1 MRDRHRQRGA
11 ALVLFL
17 GIAAALAILSIGLVM
32 TVANASHNTSRAQRS
47 IKSFDVSEAALD
59 VTMQQLARSWPR
71 TLSRA
76 YAPWTE
82 VENPAFAEDFFG
94 AASPSPLPDG
104 GHYVSVRVFDDR
116 ESTTTLPAGWELG
129 AETYDENRNGV
140 LLVDAQARIGER
152 SSRIRGTVK
161 AAYYRLGVARGVAVW
176 ADGTL
181 AGTGSGNDPN
191 ITAEVLAYNSYQ
203 AMVHAGV
210 YDSSTV
216 GLWDNGLI
224 TQDPPGSGTKPP
236 ISQDTIE
243 GLVQIAKNT
252 GRYFSGATAENDMKT
267 ALADADPGPFEGLCV
282 LDFRDLGGAY
292 TVRMDQDSYNC
303 SVINNGQQ
311 TLVEYGDPGALLIL
325 GGNLVL
331 KGGLHYYGLIYVEGT
346 VGVDD
351 TGGSIAGKPV
361 IHGMLFCMRDPDVA
375 NDPEAPGGDIDLRG
389 RAQVR
394 YNANAARDLDSQF
407 LTGVKL
413 VGNGWRELQP
423 TPAP

>member
-1 MRDRHRQRGA
+1 MMHGRDTQRGA

-17 GIAAALAILSIGLVM
+17 GIAAALAILSVALIM

-47 IKSFDVSEAALD
+47 VKSFDIAEAALD
-59 VTMQQLARSWPR
+59 VTMQQLARAWPR
-71 TLSRA
+71 TQSRA
-76 YAPWTE
+76 FSPWTE
-82 VENPAFAEDFFG
+82 VENPTFAEDFYG
-94 AASPSPLPDG
+94 TASPSPLPDG
-104 GHYVSVRVFDDR
+104 GHYVSVRVFDDV
-116 ESTTTLPAGWELG
+116 EATTTLPAGWETS
-129 AETYDENRNGV
+129 AATYDSNRNGV
-140 LLVDAQARIGER
+140 LLVDAQARVGER
-152 SSRIRGTVK
+152 SSRIRGAVK
-161 AAYYRLGVARGVAVW
+161 AQYYRLGVARGVAVW

-203 AMVHAGV
+203 AMVHAGE
-210 YDSSTV
+210 YDPSTT

-224 TQDPPGSGTKPP
+224 TQDPPDSGTKPP

-243 GLVQIAKNT
+243 GLVQIAQNS
-252 GRYFSGATAENDMKT
+252 GRYFAGPTAESDMKT

-282 LDFRDLGGAY
+282 LDFRDLGGTY
-292 TVRMDQDSYNC
+292 TVTMDQGDYNC
-303 SVINNGQQ
+303 DLVNNGQQ

-331 KGGLHYYGLIYVEGT
+331 KGGLHYYGLIYVEGGNI
-346 VGVDD
+346 GVDD
-351 TGGSIAGKPV
+351 DGGSSIAGKPV
-361 IHGMLFCMRDPDVA
+361 IHGMLFCMKPPDDPDG
-375 NDPEAPGGDIDLRG
+375 PGGNVDLRG

-407 LTGVKL
+407 LTGAQL
-413 VGNGWRELQP
+413 VENGWRELQP